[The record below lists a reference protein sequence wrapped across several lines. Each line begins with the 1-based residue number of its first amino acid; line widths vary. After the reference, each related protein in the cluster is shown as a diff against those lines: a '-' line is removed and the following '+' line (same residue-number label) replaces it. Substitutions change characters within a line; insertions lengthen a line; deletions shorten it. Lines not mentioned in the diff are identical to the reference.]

1 MGRDRTADGKAVA
14 IAAEQ
19 RYPSPLRYP
28 GGKGKIANYLKLVI
42 LDNNLVG
49 CEYVEPY
56 AGGASIALSL
66 LFEEYADRIHI
77 NDINRGV
84 FAFWDTA
91 LRDPDELCRRIQSV
105 ALDVTEWERQR
116 AIQRDPDADPVD
128 LGFATFY
135 LNRTSRSGIIGG
147 GVIGGMDQSGPWK
160 IDARFNREQLTR
172 RVQRI
177 GRFASRITL
186 TRQDAA
192 AYLTSAVPQ
201 LERPLIYLDPPYYAN
216 GVKLYE
222 NWYAAEDHA
231 SIASIVARLGV
242 PWIVSYDA
250 VPEVAELYAGFARI
264 GYDLH
269 YSAATQNLAGAEFMF
284 FSPGLVTPSVAS
296 PAGVRTRIVDQARLA
311 S

>member
-1 MGRDRTADGKAVA
+1 MAVA
-14 IAAEQ
+14 ADQ

-28 GGKGKIANYLKLVI
+28 GGKGKIANYIKLVI
-42 LDNNLVG
+42 LDNDLVG

-91 LRDPDELCRRIQSV
+91 LRNPDELCRRIQSV
-105 ALDVTEWERQR
+105 PLDVTEWLRQR
-116 AIQRDPDADPVD
+116 AIQRDPNADPVD

-147 GVIGGMDQSGPWK
+147 GVIGGLDQSGHWK
-160 IDARFNREQLTR
+160 IDARFNRGQLIR
-172 RVQRI
+172 RLQRI

-186 TRQDAA
+186 TSHDAA
-192 AYLTSAVPQ
+192 QYLTEVLPG
-201 LERPLIYLDPPYYAN
+201 LERPFVYLDPPYYTN
-216 GVKLYE
+216 GAKLYE
-222 NWYAAEDHA
+222 NWYAADDHA
-231 SIASIVARLGV
+231 AIAATVRRLGV

-250 VPEVAELYAGFARI
+250 VPEVAELYTSFARI
-264 GYDLH
+264 GYELH
-269 YSAATQNLAGAEFMF
+269 YSAAIGNLSGSELMF
-284 FSPGLVTPSVAS
+284 FSPGLVAPSVAS
-296 PAGVRTRIVDQARLA
+296 PAGVRSKVVDQARLA
-311 S
+311 G